1 MKETTMADVRWPRR
15 TLTFPDTPSGAIDP
29 TLEWLVTNGL
39 GGFASGPVSGGL
51 TRRYHGMLV
60 AAQPPPL
67 GRMVFVSALRT
78 WLCLGDARVL
88 IDHEDLGALAAV
100 DGRPLHEFGLDGGL
114 PRWRYEVGSVIVEK
128 RVVMPHRRNTT
139 CVIFKLLA
147 ADQPV
152 RIECEPVLN
161 VRPLE
166 SPLVEGS
173 VPPLSAEVSA
183 DGVTVVV
190 DNHLP
195 RLRFFAQA
203 GSVEWEVSARD
214 ATRVEFAEEVAR
226 GYHHVSELYASCR
239 ARLTFADGTAAM
251 LLTTEAD
258 HQADVPVQEWLE
270 QERQRRLTLLALPD
284 TVADDFEAE
293 LTLAA
298 DQFVIAPVGHAP
310 AASAVRTTGAYS
322 RSVIA
327 GYHWFTDWGR
337 DTMISLDG
345 LTLVSGRHAEA
356 AEILRMFA
364 GHVVDGL
371 IPNLFPE
378 GHRTGLYHTADATL
392 WFFEAIHRYT
402 ERTRDQSVLAD
413 LLPTLVEILRCHR
426 RGTLFGIG
434 VDATD
439 QLLVQGEPG
448 YALTWM
454 DAKMDG
460 WVVTPRRGKAVE
472 INALWYNAL
481 QLMAGWHEARG
492 DQAEA
497 AARRHEASLMRASFN
512 ARFWN
517 PDTGHLF
524 DVVDGEGGNDPACRP
539 NQLFSMSLSHP
550 VLDEERWPAVV
561 SVVREK
567 LLTPLGLRTLAP
579 DEPGYQSQYTGA
591 LRSRDGAYHQGT
603 VWPWLIGAYVDALLK
618 VAPGDVAAGRAVL
631 AQFPAHLSQA
641 GVGSISEICDA
652 DGPHRPR
659 GCIAQAWSVAEVLR
673 AWRRTRPPMPGE

>member
-1 MKETTMADVRWPRR
+1 MTQTLATTDVRWPRR
-15 TLTFPDTPSGAIDP
+15 TLTFPDTHDGSIDP

-39 GGFASGPVSGGL
+39 GGFASALVSGGL
-51 TRRYHGMLV
+51 TRRYHGMLI

-78 WLCLGDARVL
+78 WLCIGDVRVL
-88 IDHEDLGALAAV
+88 IDHEDLGVLAAA
-100 DGRPLHEFGLDGGL
+100 DTRALREFTLDGGL
-114 PRWRYEVGSVIVEK
+114 PQWRYEVGTVILEK
-128 RVVMPHRRNTT
+128 HVVMPHRRNTT
-139 CVIFKLLA
+139 CVIFKLRA

-152 RIECEPVLN
+152 QLECEPVLS

-166 SPLVEGS
+166 SPLAEGG
-173 VPPLSAEVSA
+173 PRPLSAEVTA
-183 DGVTVVV
+183 DGMVVV
-190 DNHLP
+190 ADSALP
-195 RLRFFAQA
+195 PLRFFAQA
-203 GSVEWEVSARD
+203 ASVKWEVISRD

-226 GYHHVSELYASCR
+226 GYHHVGALFAPCR
-239 ARLTFADGTAAM
+239 ACLSFDDGTAAIV
-251 LLTTEAD
+251 LTTETD
-258 HQADVPVQEWLE
+258 HQTDVLAQEWLE
-270 QERQRRLTLLALPD
+270 QEEQRRVALLEKAG
-284 TVADDFEAE
+284 TFDDFEAE

-298 DQFVIAPVGHAP
+298 DQFVIAPIGHA
-310 AASAVRTTGAYS
+310 AAADAGRTSGTYS

-356 AEILRMFA
+356 AEILRMFG

-378 GHRTGLYHTADATL
+378 GHRVGLYHTADATL
-392 WFFEAIHRYT
+392 WFFEAIRRFT
-402 ERTRDQSVLAD
+402 ERTHDQTVLAD
-413 LLPTLVEILRCHR
+413 LLPLLVEILECHR

-434 VDATD
+434 VDAAD
-439 QLLVQGEPG
+439 QLLMQGEAG

-454 DAKMDG
+454 DARMDG

-481 QLMAGWHEARG
+481 QLMSGWLEARG

-497 AARRHEASLMRASFN
+497 DRCRREAALMRVSFN
-512 ARFWN
+512 QRFWN
-517 PDTGHLF
+517 RETGYLF
-524 DVVDGEGGNDPACRP
+524 DVVDGEGGQDAACRP
-539 NQLFSMSLSHP
+539 NQLFAVSLSHP
-550 VLDEERWPAVV
+550 VLNEDRWP
-561 SVVREK
+561 SVVAAAREK

-579 DEPGYQSQYTGA
+579 DEPGYQSQYSGD
-591 LRSRDGAYHQGT
+591 LRTRDGAYHQGT

-618 VAPGDVAAGRAVL
+618 VAPDDVAAARAVL
-631 AQFPAHLSQA
+631 ASFPAHLSQA

-652 DGPHRPR
+652 DGPHLPR

-673 AWRRTRPPMPGE
+673 AWGRTRSAPTGR